1 MATHGTRG
9 SLRPNRGGMVALG
22 LIACVVAGVTYLVPT
37 HLSSHDARSATRI
50 VSSRSAKSGS
60 ANGSI
65 HAEAT
70 PTATQFAVLLVTA
83 SNVHGAQH
91 HQPQRLQNAD
101 CVQASRGHYMCSY
114 AVVRP
119 RQAAECH
126 LIQAEWTPNAA
137 SDFTVTLSGRVSRCA
152 TLKDALAS
160 LK

>member
-1 MATHGTRG
+1 MASHGSHG
-9 SLRPNRGGMVALG
+9 SFRPNRGGMVALG
-22 LIACVVAGVTYLVPT
+22 LIACVVAVVTYLVPT

-50 VSSRSAKSGS
+50 VADSGS
-60 ANGSI
+60 ANRAV

-70 PTATQFAVLLVTA
+70 PTAAQFAVLLVTA